1 MPGFTPGPDMWE
13 PHDQGKLLNCI
24 GTQLSCSSMKQGK
37 QQYFPPRGMKE
48 KHTNSYFHGLSTF
61 LPRAKK
67 HAVNFAIIFLTVSKQ
82 PFVLDISA
90 AICPMRKVRQSGPA
104 CEPTPSRTLA
114 LSLL

>member
-1 MPGFTPGPDMWE
+1 
-13 PHDQGKLLNCI
+13 
-24 GTQLSCSSMKQGK
+24 
-37 QQYFPPRGMKE
+37 MKE

-82 PFVLDISA
+82 PFVLAISA